1 MTCENCPMS
10 ASTGRFP
17 GTQPHS
23 RLYVLP
29 MAETTWPTKPEIFT
43 TWLFTKRRA
52 EPETGFSS
60 SPGKNIPQFRCRPG
74 SRDKHCLLHES
85 YAKAAFPPPHLWV
98 GKFSEAD
105 NLSLGLD
112 RQMHARYLTRNNA
125 KCFHLLKRLLP
136 LPTSSTTKPFS
147 PCYHS
152 NYTKCRAEAHG
163 NESRPHRG
171 PLPLQSPTGAA
182 TRRQDKA

>member
-1 MTCENCPMS
+1 MTCENCPIS

-29 MAETTWPTKPEIFT
+29 VAETTWPTKPEIFT
-43 TWLFTKRRA
+43 TWLCTKRRA

-136 LPTSSTTKPFS
+136 LPPSSITKPFS
-147 PCYHS
+147 PCYQFKLHQMQ
-152 NYTKCRAEAHG
+152 
-163 NESRPHRG
+163 SRG
-171 PLPLQSPTGAA
+171 
-182 TRRQDKA
+182 TRQ